1 MIYDFIYGIIIGSVS
16 TGLIMYFLPNI
27 HKKDGLYI
35 AFYWHRVRIE
45 LSPDEIVDL
54 IATGY
59 TSVSSF
65 ITSAMDRI
73 YTKALEK
80 KAEKEKDKEKK

>member
-1 MIYDFIYGIIIGSVS
+1 MDFVY
-16 TGLIMYFLPNI
+16 GLIAGVVPTALGMYFIPNF

-59 TSVSSF
+59 TSVSEF
-65 ITSAMDRI
+65 ITSAFDRI
-73 YTKALEK
+73 YTKVAEKKEK
-80 KAEKEKDKEKK
+80 KAEK

>member
-1 MIYDFIYGIIIGSVS
+1 MLYDFLYGIIIGSVS
-16 TGLIMYFLPNI
+16 TGLLMYFLPNI

-54 IATGY
+54 IAAGY
-59 TSVSSF
+59 TSASSF
-65 ITSAMDRI
+65 ITSTMDKI
-73 YTKALEK
+73 YTKALQK
-80 KAEKEKDKEKK
+80 KEEKEKERDKK

>member
-1 MIYDFIYGIIIGSVS
+1 MIYDFLYGIIIGSAS
-16 TGLIMYFLPNI
+16 TGLIMFFLPNI

-45 LSPDEIVDL
+45 LSPDEIVNL

-80 KAEKEKDKEKK
+80 KAEKDKDKK

>member
-1 MIYDFIYGIIIGSVS
+1 MIYDFLYGIIIGSVS
-16 TGLIMYFLPNI
+16 TGLLMYFLPNL

-80 KAEKEKDKEKK
+80 KAEKDKDKK